1 MSGNKVRRRPVIALM
16 TDFTWHNWYL
26 GVMKGVI
33 LGINPDARII
43 DLCHDV
49 SSRDVREGSF
59 ILANSHA
66 YFPPGTVFCC
76 VVDPGVGG
84 RRRNVVVETERHFFV
99 GPDNGILSAVF
110 EEGIV
115 RNVYGVE
122 AGEYTLPPRGATF
135 HGRDIFAPV
144 AAHLSL
150 GADPADMGTSL
161 DAVLIVPATKPTV
174 GREGEARGRAVY
186 VDTYGNII
194 TDIDEAFLE
203 SLCSGEVPWESLR
216 VQVGGRRLTGV
227 KRFYEQGME
236 GALMA
241 LVNSWGYIE
250 IAVNKGSA
258 FEKLGLTEK
267 KSLEIVV
274 TPPAEEKSDA

>member
-1 MSGNKVRRRPVIALM
+1 MAKGKPRRRPVIALM

-26 GVMKGVI
+26 GVMKAVI
-33 LGINPDARII
+33 LGVAPDARIV

-59 ILANSHA
+59 IIGNSYR

-84 RRRNVVVETERHFFV
+84 RRKNIVIETDEYLFV
-99 GPDNGILSAVF
+99 GPDNGILSCVF

-115 RNVYGVE
+115 RKVYGVE
-122 AGEYTLPPRGATF
+122 PGEFTLSPRGATF
-135 HGRDIFAPV
+135 HGRDIYAPI

-150 GADPADMGTSL
+150 GVDPAAMGTEL
-161 DAVLIVPATKPTV
+161 DSVLIVPSTKPV
-174 GREGEARGRAVY
+174 VDRGGEIRGRAVY

-203 SLCSGEVPWESLR
+203 SLMPGKVPWEEMGVR
-216 VQVGGRRLTGV
+216 FAGRRVTGV
-227 KRFYEQGME
+227 KQFYEQGME
-236 GALMA
+236 GALMV
-241 LVNSWGYIE
+241 LRNSWGYLE
-250 IAVNKGSA
+250 IAVNRGSA
-258 FEKLGLTEK
+258 FEKLGLREK

-274 TPPAEEKSDA
+274 SPPAPETTGA